1 MILPT
6 IARVSAV
13 VLAAL
18 LGAWALVRF
27 VYVPCQCNA
36 GVTAAQRASGLA
48 QETASDYERLL
59 RARRNLELLASLRE
73 RCATDVR
80 VPMLTGVNLELV
92 GRPEDALASYTDALK
107 IDQRPEI
114 YEEMARLQ
122 LQLGQPDA
130 AVSSYVA
137 AARFNP
143 RLMDHFFEEDVRRR
157 IMEQLDA
164 RR

>member
-1 MILPT
+1 MT
-6 IARVSAV
+6 ARIAAV
-13 VLAAL
+13 GLAAL
-18 LGAWALVRF
+18 LGAWALLRF

-36 GVTAAQRASGLA
+36 GVTAADLGSGLA
-48 QETASDYERLL
+48 EETAGDYDRLL
-59 RARRNLELLASLRE
+59 RARRNLELLAGLRE

-80 VPMLTGVNLELV
+80 VPMLTGANLELL
-92 GRPEDALASYTDALK
+92 GRPDDALASYGDALK

-114 YEEMARLQ
+114 YVEMARLQ
-122 LQLGQPDA
+122 LQLGQTDA

-143 RLMDHFFEEDVRRR
+143 RLMDHFFEEDLRRR

-164 RR
+164 RP